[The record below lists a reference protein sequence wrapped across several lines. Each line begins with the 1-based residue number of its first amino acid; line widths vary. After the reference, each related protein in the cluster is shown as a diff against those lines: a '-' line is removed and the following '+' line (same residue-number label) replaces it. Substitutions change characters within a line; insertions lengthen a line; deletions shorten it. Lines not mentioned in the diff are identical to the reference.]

1 MKFSK
6 TCLIAIGTSVLPLSH
21 AEPTQV
27 DCSTVKKQTKSQIV
41 ENSSRLLE
49 ILTAQISTNSSC
61 ACDIVKI
68 AIVTTDPTPEQVASI
83 VEAAADAAPDQL
95 RLIAQCAI
103 AVAPDS
109 LTAVQKIVA
118 KYDQNAGESPSGKN
132 TERTYSAKEDAKGV
146 IPPSPREASSPL
158 DFPVGPDGSGTPEV
172 IIPPFFIPP
181 IAPPSVGI
189 TPPDVTIAAP

>member
-6 TCLIAIGTSVLPLSH
+6 ACLIAIGTSVLPLSH
-21 AEPTQV
+21 AEPIQV

-109 LTAVQKIVA
+109 LIAVQKIVA
-118 KYDQNAGESPSGKN
+118 KYDQNAG
-132 TERTYSAKEDAKGV
+132 
-146 IPPSPREASSPL
+146 EASSPL

-172 IIPPFFIPP
+172 TIPPFFIPP
-181 IAPPSVGI
+181 IAPPGIGI